1 MKTRTCA
8 LLFACTFVLFA
19 ACSEDPTAPP
29 RGTIKVDV
37 FTTGGDLD
45 LDGYEILV
53 GADKRVI
60 VASSTVRFEGVEAGQ
75 RTIEVRGVASNCT
88 VVGDNP
94 RAVVVPPSG
103 EISAIIEVA
112 CDATGIELE
121 FRTAGADTP
130 LPGYGV
136 RTAGRA
142 FNASPNGSLTIS
154 GLAPG
159 SHEVAL
165 TIPASCS
172 LAGESSFA
180 VTVTHRKLTRV
191 TVEVTCTRNSNLIAF
206 ALDTIINR
214 TFQRLV
220 AVTSATESDLL
231 MTLFPGFDPAWS
243 RDGKKLA
250 YSTTYCDY
258 YYGYGCSG
266 GLSIIDYGTGAHA
279 APQNYRNGI
288 EPAWSPDGRTIAFI
302 DLDAHFIG
310 RVKVAGADGPGVVLP
325 LDIFN
330 ARRPTWSPDGNRI
343 AFQCQV
349 AQIPYNIDVCLVN
362 RDGSGFLRLT
372 ADTAYQGSP
381 AWSPD
386 GSRLAFVNSQPSGTS
401 IALMKPDGTGVTQL
415 VPGWDPSWSPDGS
428 KLVFVRSNGVFVAGA
443 DGTSVTRISTGTHH
457 APSWRP

>member
-8 LLFACTFVLFA
+8 LLSACTFVLLA
-19 ACSEDPTAPP
+19 ACSDDPTAPP

-37 FTTGGDLD
+37 FTTGGDPD

-60 VASSTVRFEGVEAGQ
+60 VASSTVRFEGVEAG
-75 RTIEVRGVASNCT
+75 TKMVEVREVANNCS

-94 RAVVVPPSG
+94 RAVDVQPGS
-103 EISAIIEVA
+103 ETSTIIEVA

-136 RTAGRA
+136 KTAGRA
-142 FNASPNGSLTIS
+142 FTASPNGSLTIS
-154 GLAPG
+154 ALAPG

-165 TIPASCS
+165 TIPASCH

-180 VTVTHRKLTRV
+180 VTVTHRQLTRV
-191 TVEVTCTRNSNLIAF
+191 TVEVTCARNPNLIAF

-214 TFQRLV
+214 SFMRLV
-220 AVTSATESDLL
+220 AVTSASEGELQ

-266 GLSIIDYGTGAHA
+266 GLSVIDYGTGVHI
-279 APQNYRNGI
+279 APQNFRNGV

-302 DLDAHFIG
+302 ELDANFIG
-310 RVKVAGADGPGVVLP
+310 KVKLAGEEGPGVVLQ
-325 LDIFN
+325 LNIFN

-349 AQIPYNIDVCLVN
+349 SQNPYNADVCVVN
-362 RDGSGFLRLT
+362 KDGSGFLRLT
-372 ADTAYQGSP
+372 TDSAFQGSP

-386 GSRLAFVNSQPSGTS
+386 GSRLAFVNSQPNGTS
-401 IALMKPDGTGVTQL
+401 MALMKPDGTGVSQL

-443 DGTSVTRISTGTHH
+443 DGTSATRISTGTHH